1 MGERVWEGGRD
12 QSRLLAMVTS
22 RSWVG
27 LRILFWELDQCA
39 RLCGVTGVKA
49 DFSVE
54 FGGKK

>member
-1 MGERVWEGGRD
+1 
-12 QSRLLAMVTS
+12 MVTS